1 MTRNDLLKGP
11 VVTEKSMSA
20 SSSGLY
26 VFAVAKGTSK
36 NQIKKQ
42 VKEAFG
48 VDVLSVRTVN
58 LTGKKR
64 RQGRFSF
71 EVSGKKK
78 AIVQVGPGQK
88 IEAFGSKTA
97 EKEGTSKPERQK
109 KA

>member
-11 VVTEKSMSA
+11 VVTEKSMPT

-26 VFAVAKGTSK
+26 AFAVAKGMNK

-48 VDVLSVRTVN
+48 VDVLSARTVN
-58 LTGKKR
+58 LAGKKR
-64 RQGRFSF
+64 RQGRFLR

-78 AIVQVGPGQK
+78 AMVQVGPGQK
-88 IEAFGSKTA
+88 IEAFGGKAA
-97 EKEGTSKPERQK
+97 EKESAKKTERQK

>member
-11 VVTEKSMSA
+11 VVTEKSTQGQ
-20 SSSGLY
+20 SSGLY
-26 VFAVAKGTSK
+26 AFVMDKGMNK

-48 VDVLSVRTVN
+48 VDVLSVRTVS
-58 LTGKKR
+58 LAGKKR
-64 RQGRFSF
+64 RQGRFSY

-78 AIVQVGPGQK
+78 AIIQVGPGQK
-88 IEAFGSKTA
+88 IEAFGSKST
-97 EKEGTSKPERQK
+97 EKESAKKPEKQK